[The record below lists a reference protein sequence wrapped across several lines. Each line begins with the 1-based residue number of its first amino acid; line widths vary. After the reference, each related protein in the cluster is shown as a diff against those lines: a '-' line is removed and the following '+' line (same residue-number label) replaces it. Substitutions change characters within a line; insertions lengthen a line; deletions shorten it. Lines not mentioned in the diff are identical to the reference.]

1 MLRGF
6 PENSLK
12 EVCNWQTGE
21 TSYTGTT
28 IHAEYNCEGSDPL
41 MEKQHFCPQKYTRLL
56 RTAGTVRKNRF
67 AVMSLK
73 ALYTVGVP
81 SPSDLM
87 PDSLRWRWCDNNRN
101 KVHNKCNAL
110 EASWNHPP
118 PLPWSV
124 EKLYSTK
131 LVPDAKKVGDHCFDR
146 SWMNMFW
153 VRWCKLVDIW
163 LLHKVNS

>member
-87 PDSLRWRWCDNNRN
+87 PDSLRQSWCNNNRN
-101 KVHNKCNAL
+101 KVHSNVTCL
-110 EASWNHPP
+110 NHPETTL
-118 PLPWSV
+118 LPQSM
-124 EKLYSTK
+124 EKLSSMK
-131 LVPDAKKVGDHCFDR
+131 PSPGAKKPGDCCSTGLALWFDWR
-146 SWMNMFW
+146 EKKAFFK
-153 VRWCKLVDIW
+153 RKL
-163 LLHKVNS
+163 LFSL